1 METYSNLSKTKP
13 AFRTKGNI
21 TGNWGKPKVKAG
33 SSIQSIGVTKVKV
46 VNVVKPDDYLNRL
59 MEAFNKT
66 DDVKLKNFLYTEIR
80 DILVQRGQWNSQIKL

>member
-1 METYSNLSKTKP
+1 MTSNLSKIKP
-13 AFRTKGNI
+13 KLRTEGRVSGNF
-21 TGNWGKPKVKAG
+21 GRNKVKAG

-66 DDVKLKNFLYTEIR
+66 NDVKLKNFLYTEIR
-80 DILVQRGQWNSQIKL
+80 DILVQRGQWTSQIKL